1 MGMREFIQNIVL
13 TVIEVLACDLLFQTF
28 MEERFP
34 KKKWMRGVVLT
45 LLTVSFVIHS
55 VIIDTFLLKIV
66 TGVGIIFIWMM
77 ILYRASVGRIL
88 FCSVCYEGFSWGVDV
103 VLVSVYRFFV
113 DESIEEVL
121 QAEGKINLL
130 WILFKM
136 ILFFLIVDINRRFKG
151 KDYQLLRDD
160 KWIRFLFFPIFTI
173 IAFVFML
180 VDKNMGSTT
189 MFVVSIGLVGA
200 DLLLFYL
207 IRDYGRETEEKRRI
221 SIQKEQQRVQIEN
234 YEEQERTYE
243 RQRKSAHE
251 FRNHLGYIEGLLRE
265 QKERE
270 ALEYIWKLE
279 NSPEQY
285 MNNFSTGNPV
295 VDVIVNQKYQQAK
308 ARGIHMV
315 VLLNDLKEIPMTE
328 EDMVVLLSNLLNN
341 AIEACGRLK
350 EKTGQIKFKFM
361 HEEEKVV
368 LSIRNPIE
376 ESLKKVNGQV
386 KTSKEN
392 EEEHGVGIGNIEKV
406 IEKYGGEGT
415 YQEEAGEFFYVI
427 VFNIDEMK
435 RAYEEEILRS

>member
-34 KKKWMRGVVLT
+34 KKKWVRSVVLT

-173 IAFVFML
+173 AAVVFML
-180 VDKNMGSTT
+180 VDTNMGSMT

-207 IRDYGRETEEKRRI
+207 IRDYARETEEKRKI
-221 SIQKEQQRVQIEN
+221 SVQKEQQRIQIEN
-234 YEEQERTYE
+234 YADLERNYEQ
-243 RQRKSAHE
+243 QRKSAHE

-270 ALEYIWKLE
+270 ALEYIRKLE

-285 MNNFSTGNPV
+285 MSNFSTGNPV
-295 VDVIVNQKYQQAK
+295 VDVIVNQKYHQAK
-308 ARGIHMV
+308 TEGINMV
-315 VLLNDLKEIPMTE
+315 VLMNDLKEIPMTE

-350 EKTGQIKFKFM
+350 ESTGLIKFKFM
-361 HEEEKVV
+361 QEGEKVI

-386 KTSKEN
+386 QTSKEN
-392 EEEHGVGIGNIEKV
+392 EEEHGVGIGNIERV

-427 VFNIDEMK
+427 VFNINEMK
-435 RAYEEEILRS
+435 RVYEEEILRS